1 MPNLNGLQ
9 FYYRIK
15 SINPNIKI
23 IFVTALDIVDE
34 LATVLPDFSPDSD
47 IIKKPVMRE
56 HYISKVRTA
65 MSS

>member
-34 LATVLPDFSPDSD
+34 LATVLPDFSPDKD

-56 HYISKVRTA
+56 HYISKIQTA